1 MKYRISAEARQD
13 LADILVY
20 SAQQFGPAA
29 RKRYQ
34 SLLVSSFSLIAAEPY
49 SPITRARDEL
59 HEGLRSLHLAHTQ
72 RGIPA
77 DQRVGQ
83 PRHVVFYRI
92 AAEDV
97 IEIVRLLHEVMEPKE
112 HLASP
117 E

>member
-29 RKRYQ
+29 RQRYQ

-49 SPITRARDEL
+49 APVTRARDEL

-72 RGIPA
+72 RGVPA

-83 PRHVVFYRI
+83 PRHVVFYRV

-97 IEIVRLLHEVMEPKE
+97 IEIVRLLHEVMEPRE

>member
-34 SLLVSSFSLIAAEPY
+34 SLLVSSFNLIAAEPY
-49 SPITRARDEL
+49 GPVSRARDEL
-59 HEGLRSLHLAHTQ
+59 HEGLRSLHLAHAQKET
-72 RGIPA
+72 PS

-92 AAEDV
+92 GADDA

-117 E
+117 Q

>member
-29 RKRYQ
+29 RQRYQ
-34 SLLVSSFSLIAAEPY
+34 TLLVSSFNLIAAEPHGPV
-49 SPITRARDEL
+49 SRARDEL
-59 HEGLRSLHLAHTQ
+59 HEGLRSLHLAHAQ

-77 DQRVGQ
+77 NQRVAQ

-92 AAEDV
+92 AAEDIV
-97 IEIVRLLHEVMEPKE
+97 EIVRLLHEVMEPKE

>member
-20 SAQQFGPAA
+20 SAQHFGSAA

-34 SLLVSSFSLIAAEPY
+34 SLLVSSFNLIAAEPY
-49 SPITRARDEL
+49 GPVSLPRDEL
-59 HEGLRSLHLAHTQ
+59 QEGLRSLYLAHAQ
-72 RGIPA
+72 RGIPSE
-77 DQRVGQ
+77 QRVGQ

-92 AAEDV
+92 AADDV
-97 IEIVRLLHEVMEPKE
+97 IEIVRLLHDLMEPKE

-117 E
+117 Q

>member
-20 SAQQFGPAA
+20 SAQHFGPAA

-34 SLLVSSFSLIAAEPY
+34 SLLVSSFSLIAAEAYAPV
-49 SPITRARDEL
+49 TRARDEL
-59 HEGLRSLHLAHTQ
+59 HAGLRSLHLTHAQ

-77 DQRVGQ
+77 AQRVGQ
-83 PRHVVFYRI
+83 PRHVVFYRL
-92 AAEDV
+92 AAEDI

-112 HLASP
+112 HLANP

>member
-29 RKRYQ
+29 RQRYQ
-34 SLLVSSFSLIAAEPY
+34 RLLVSSFNLIAAEPY
-49 SPITRARDEL
+49 APVTRARDEL
-59 HEGLRSLHLAHTQ
+59 HKGLRSLHLAHTQ

-83 PRHVVFYRI
+83 PRHVVFYRV
-92 AAEDV
+92 ATEDV
-97 IEIVRLLHEVMEPKE
+97 IEYFRLLHEVMEPKE
-112 HLASP
+112 HLAST